1 MAGPPHSCRRSFA
14 GVKAHE
20 ALAWKRAFRFLIPG
34 TAPVVSRSPLLP
46 IFLIVLVDVL
56 GLTIILPLLP
66 FYAEHLGASATVVG
80 LLMSSYAFCQ
90 LISGPILG
98 RWSDHIGRKPL
109 LMISQCGTLIGFLI
123 LAFAGSL
130 WMVFLSRIIDGFTA
144 GNLSLAQAYI
154 ADVTTPENRAKSFGL
169 IGIAFGV
176 GFFIGPGISGFLA
189 QFGYVYPIFAAAFLS
204 ASSIVCTATLLP
216 KVVPHADEGDS
227 GPGGRRLSVLDWESY
242 AQYFARPKLGRL
254 LWQFF
259 FFAFSFALFISGF
272 ALYAQRRYTLH
283 GQPFGPKEVGY
294 VFVWVGFLG
303 IIMQG
308 GLIGRLVKLFGERT
322 LVWTGFAISGVG
334 YGLLAW
340 TRTIGGLLG
349 ACTVNSCGGAL
360 RPALTSLITQRADP
374 REQGVVLGL
383 TQSITSISQIVAP
396 VIAGSL
402 IDREQLGAW
411 ALATAGVAFL
421 GMLASLPGKAE

>member
-1 MAGPPHSCRRSFA
+1 
-14 GVKAHE
+14 VN
-20 ALAWKRAFRFLIPG
+20 
-34 TAPVVSRSPLLP
+34 RSPLLP

-66 FYAEHLGASATVVG
+66 FYAEHFGASPTVVG
-80 LLMSSYAFCQ
+80 LLISTYAFCQ
-90 LISGPILG
+90 LIAGPMLG
-98 RWSDHIGRKPL
+98 RWSDHTGRKPL
-109 LMISQCGTLIGFLI
+109 LMVSQCGTLIGFLI

-130 WMVFLSRIIDGFTA
+130 WMVFLSRIIDGLTA

-154 ADVTTPENRAKSFGL
+154 ADVTTAENRAKSFGV
-169 IGIAFGV
+169 IGVAFGI
-176 GFFIGPGISGFLA
+176 GFLIGPGISGFLS
-189 QFGYVYPIFAAAFLS
+189 QFGYTYPIFAAAFLS
-204 ASSIVCTATLLP
+204 ASSIICTATLMP
-216 KVVPHADEGDS
+216 KVEPHADAGDS
-227 GPGGRRLSVLDWESY
+227 GPAGRRLTVFDWKAY

-272 ALYAQRRYTLH
+272 ALYAERRYTFH
-283 GQPFGPKEVGY
+283 GHPFGVKEVSY
-294 VFVWVGFLG
+294 AFVWVGFLG

-308 GLIGRLVKLFGERT
+308 GLIGRLVKLFGERA
-322 LVWTGFAISGVG
+322 LVWSGFAIGGVG

-340 TRTIGGLLG
+340 TRTVGGLLG
-349 ACTVNSCGGAL
+349 ACTVNSCSGAL
-360 RPALTSLITQRADP
+360 RPALTSLITQQADK

-383 TQSITSISQIVAP
+383 TQSITSISQIIAP

-411 ALATAGVAFL
+411 ALATAAVAFL
-421 GMLASLPGKAE
+421 GMVVSLPGKGD